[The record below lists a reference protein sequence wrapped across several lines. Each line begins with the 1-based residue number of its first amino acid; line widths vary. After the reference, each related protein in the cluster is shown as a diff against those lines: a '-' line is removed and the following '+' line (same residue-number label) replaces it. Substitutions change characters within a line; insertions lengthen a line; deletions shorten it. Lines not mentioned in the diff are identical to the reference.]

1 MEEFEFEEM
10 TRTQSKLSVAVYG
23 PSASGKTTG
32 LIKLAM
38 GIRDSIY
45 PGQSLKDIGLFIDTE
60 RRSSTKAVG
69 RDIGGE
75 VLEALELYVFEPPFD
90 IHKLFKLVQYAV
102 NVKNKKIIVID
113 SYSAFWSGLEGIL
126 ENAAALDVKLAET
139 KKMYGA
145 WSEKEIIQKKNV
157 LKNLM
162 TNSNAHMLFGMRAKT
177 EYVLEPNFKGKMT
190 PKAIGLKEDMQGD
203 VRYEFDCVLSLDKE
217 SHEVS
222 IVKDRI
228 GYEELRFT
236 SENPASP
243 LTTEDGRLLA
253 KLATEGM
260 TLEEIANRK
269 RDTFVKFILD
279 EKAHKSSKVKMFEDS
294 KKLILTEEYLKTLN
308 YEMLKKL
315 AEYLKA

>member
-10 TRTQSKLSVAVYG
+10 ERTQSKLSVAVYG

-38 GIRDSIY
+38 GIRDLIY

-69 RDIGGE
+69 RSIGGE
-75 VLEALELYVFEPPFD
+75 VLEPLELYVFEPPFD
-90 IHKLFKLVQYAV
+90 VHKLHKLVDYAV

-126 ENAAALDVKLAET
+126 ENAAALDVKLADS

-203 VRYEFDCVLSLDKE
+203 VRYEFDCVLSLDKDT
-217 SHEVS
+217 HEVS

-228 GYEELRFT
+228 GYEELRLT

-243 LTTEDGRLLA
+243 LTIEDGHTLA
-253 KLATEGM
+253 KLAIEGM
-260 TLEEIANRK
+260 SLEEIAKRK
-269 RDTFVKFILD
+269 RDTYIKFILN
-279 EKAHKSSKVKMFEDS
+279 EKAHKSSKIQMFETS
-294 KKLILTEEYLKTLN
+294 KKTELTESYLQTLN
-308 YEMLKKL
+308 YELLKKL
-315 AEYLKA
+315 VDYLK

>member
-10 TRTQSKLSVAVYG
+10 ERTQLKLSVAVYG

-38 GIRDSIY
+38 GIRDLIY

-69 RDIGGE
+69 RSIGGE
-75 VLEALELYVFEPPFD
+75 VLEPLELYVFEPPFD
-90 IHKLFKLVQYAV
+90 VHKLHKLVDYAV

-126 ENAAALDVKLAET
+126 ENAAALDVKLADS

-162 TNSNAHMLFGMRAKT
+162 TNSNAHMLFVMRAKT

-203 VRYEFDCVLSLDKE
+203 VRYEFDCVLSLDKDT
-217 SHEVS
+217 HEVS

-228 GYEELRFT
+228 GYEELRLT

-243 LTTEDGRLLA
+243 LTIEDGRTLA
-253 KLATEGM
+253 KLAIEGM
-260 TLEEIANRK
+260 SLEEIAKRK
-269 RDTFVKFILD
+269 RDTYIKFILN
-279 EKAHKSSKVKMFEDS
+279 EKAHKSSKIQMFETS
-294 KKLILTEEYLKTLN
+294 KKTELTESYLQTLN
-308 YEMLKKL
+308 YELLKKL
-315 AEYLKA
+315 VDYLK

>member
-10 TRTQSKLSVAVYG
+10 ERTQLKLSVAVYG

-38 GIRDSIY
+38 GIRDLIY

-69 RDIGGE
+69 RSIGGE
-75 VLEALELYVFEPPFD
+75 VLEPLELYVFEPPFD
-90 IHKLFKLVQYAV
+90 VHKLHKLVDYAV

-126 ENAAALDVKLAET
+126 ENAAALDVKLADS

-162 TNSNAHMLFGMRAKT
+162 TNSNAPMLFGMRAKT

-203 VRYEFDCVLSLDKE
+203 VRYEFDCVLSLDKDT
-217 SHEVS
+217 HEVS

-228 GYEELRFT
+228 GYEELRLT

-243 LTTEDGRLLA
+243 LTIEDGRTLA
-253 KLATEGM
+253 KLAIEGM
-260 TLEEIANRK
+260 SLEEIAKRK
-269 RDTFVKFILD
+269 RDTYIKFILN
-279 EKAHKSSKVKMFEDS
+279 EKAHKSSKIQMFETS
-294 KKLILTEEYLKTLN
+294 KKTELTESYLQTLN
-308 YEMLKKL
+308 YELLKKL
-315 AEYLKA
+315 VDYLK